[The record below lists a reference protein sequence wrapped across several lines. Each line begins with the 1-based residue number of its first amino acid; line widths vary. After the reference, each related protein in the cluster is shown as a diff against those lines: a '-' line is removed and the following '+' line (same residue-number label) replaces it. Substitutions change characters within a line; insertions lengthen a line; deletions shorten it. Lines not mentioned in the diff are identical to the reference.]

1 MQVFFITLLMLC
13 GVSEVRAE
21 SELDSPLP
29 FTEDGDE
36 VTGRLEDGM
45 RIPVTIDGSRG
56 YETFVVEVPRN
67 VKSMRLVLRGEGADL
82 DLYAKRGGIIETLG
96 DADHSATSNF
106 ASEQLYL
113 RRGGG
118 LKKGLWYIDVYCPSG
133 RDIEAVL
140 EVDFNVDEIENF
152 YDQVMEDAL
161 VVLEPGVWQPGKIDR
176 ALAPYQTFRFTVP
189 EGVSRM
195 YVQTRAAQYDIDLY
209 LREGAQMDDWDSD
222 PDYEAV
228 TARLD
233 ENLFVEAKGGEL
245 ATSDWYLD
253 VVTLRDSDSEIE
265 YEIQVSFDT
274 PPEDENLLTVPMV
287 PDPPEALSVLER
299 ALWSTVKIDADGGSG
314 SGSLVSADGLI
325 ITNHH
330 VVYDDE
336 SNEVNDTVYVS
347 LAYAMDQPP
356 AQRLIAKTLEYDE
369 DLDLALLQ
377 IQTNLAGDELPEDTT
392 FYFVPLGDSQ
402 SIRLG
407 QPIWVGGYPS
417 VGGRNSRSPVSLTSG
432 IMSGWDNTT
441 SGEPW
446 IKTDARINA
455 GNSGGSMFDSSGNL
469 IGIPTMERIEEDDE
483 LGYARPTHVIPAGW
497 LSLINGTAPADDKS
511 MPDDDKTEPA
521 PEPASD
527 TKQ

>member
-1 MQVFFITLLMLC
+1 MQVFFSALLMLC
-13 GVSEVRAE
+13 GVSQVHAE
-21 SELDSPLP
+21 SELDTPLA
-29 FTEDGDE
+29 FEQDDDE
-36 VTGRLEDGM
+36 VTGMLTDGM
-45 RIPVTIDGSRG
+45 RIPVNIDGNRG
-56 YETFVVEVPRN
+56 YETFVIDVPRN
-67 VKSMRLVLRGEGADL
+67 AKSVRLVLRGQGADI
-82 DLYAKRGGIIETLG
+82 DLYVKRGSIIEMYG
-96 DADHSATSNF
+96 SDDDASATSSF
-106 ASEQLYL
+106 PSEQLYL
-113 RRGGG
+113 RRGSG
-118 LKKGLWYIDVYCPSG
+118 LRSGLWYIDVYCPSG
-133 RDIEAVL
+133 RDVEAIL

-152 YDQVMEDAL
+152 YDQAMEDSL

-176 ALAPYQTFRFTVP
+176 ALAAYQTFRFTVP

-195 YVQTRAAQYDIDLY
+195 YVQTRDAQYDIDLY
-209 LREGAQMDDWDSD
+209 LREGAQMQNWDSD

-233 ENLFVEAKGGEL
+233 ESLFVEAKGGKDL

-253 VVTLRDSDSEIE
+253 VVTLRSSDNEIE
-265 YEIQVSFDT
+265 YEVQVSFNA
-274 PPEDENLLTVPMV
+274 PPEDETLASVPLV
-287 PDPPEALSVLER
+287 PEPPEDLSVLER

-330 VVYDDE
+330 VIYDDD
-336 SNEVNDTVYVS
+336 SNEVNDTVFVS

-377 IQTNLAGDELPEDTT
+377 IQTDLSGESLPEDTA
-392 FYFVPLGDSQ
+392 FFFVPIGDSQ
-402 SIRLG
+402 DVHLG

-441 SGEPW
+441 SEEPW

-483 LGYARPTHVIPAGW
+483 LGYARPTHVIPEGW
-497 LSLINGTAPADDKS
+497 LDLINGTEAEDS
-511 MPDDDKTEPA
+511 KTES
-521 PEPASD
+521 ESD
-527 TKQ
+527 EKR